1 MRSMAQERK
10 PLYFVAAFFLGIF
23 PSFAQEQRTF
33 RTVVSLV
40 RVDAAVTDGTR
51 TLTNLGKED
60 FRIWDNGQP
69 QSILYFA
76 GDEEPLDLILL
87 FDISR
92 SMRPNVQKV
101 AASARMGL
109 SELRPGDRVTV
120 MVFNRKSRIVAP
132 FSSNLEDVERAVQSV
147 LGLKFGGGTHILA
160 AVNDAALILLR
171 EPKRG
176 CRRAVLIIT
185 DNYGL
190 RTRSEKTVVR
200 HLWEADAL
208 LSGLIVRNPGFAALH
223 RYSSILA
230 PQTRIMEQGMT
241 GVAEK
246 TGGETLTSDNPG
258 PAFREMLHSI
268 RHRYSLYYV
277 MPRGKPAIQQFSPGL
292 VVVRISGSDVGEF
305 GDAPLL
311 ELNECL
317 TGDGTFELFIDAREV
332 RGASVDVS
340 SEWAEWLRAHKPQ
353 LREITMLTGSRFV
366 QMTADFVRR
375 FADLEGIMRVHT
387 EPAVFDAALAESL
400 DRH

>member
-1 MRSMAQERK
+1 MAQERK

-23 PSFAQEQRTF
+23 PSFPQEQHTF
-33 RTVVSLV
+33 RTDVSLV

-51 TLTNLGKED
+51 TLTNLAKED

-69 QSILYFA
+69 QNILYFA

-92 SMRPNVQKV
+92 SMRPNVEKV

-109 SELRPGDRVTV
+109 SELRSGDRVTV

-132 FSSNLEDVERAVQSV
+132 FSSDLEDVERTVKDSV
-147 LGLKFGGGTHILA
+147 LGLVFGGGTHILA
-160 AVNDAALILLR
+160 AVDDAALILMR
-171 EPKRG
+171 EPKRR

-200 HLWEADAL
+200 HFWEADAL

-223 RYSSILA
+223 KYIGILA
-230 PQTRIMEQGMT
+230 PHTWILEQGMT

-246 TGGETLTSDNPG
+246 TGGETLASDDPG
-258 PAFREMLHSI
+258 PAFREMMHRI

-277 MPRGKPAIQQFSPGL
+277 MPRGKP
-292 VVVRISGSDVGEF
+292 GER
-305 GDAPLL
+305 
-311 ELNECL
+311 
-317 TGDGTFELFIDAREV
+317 REV
-332 RGASVDVS
+332 RIEL
-340 SEWAEWLRAHKPQ
+340 SEEAQRRYPNG
-353 LREITMLTGSRFV
+353 R
-366 QMTADFVRR
+366 VRTR
-375 FADLEGIMRVHT
+375 KGYLMPDKSAT
-387 EPAVFDAALAESL
+387 
-400 DRH
+400 